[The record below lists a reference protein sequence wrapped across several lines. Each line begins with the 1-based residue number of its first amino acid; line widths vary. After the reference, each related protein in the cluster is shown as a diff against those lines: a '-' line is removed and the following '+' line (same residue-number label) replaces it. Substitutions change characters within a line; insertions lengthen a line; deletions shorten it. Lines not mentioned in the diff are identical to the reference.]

1 MDDVVEL
8 SLSASLHE
16 RVELTHSGAYID
28 ETLEVSIGG
37 FGLASATVSNPA
49 ATDKINAH
57 L

>member
-28 ETLEVSIGG
+28 ETLEVSVGG
-37 FGLASATVSNPA
+37 LGSASATVSNPA
-49 ATDKINAH
+49 STDKINTH